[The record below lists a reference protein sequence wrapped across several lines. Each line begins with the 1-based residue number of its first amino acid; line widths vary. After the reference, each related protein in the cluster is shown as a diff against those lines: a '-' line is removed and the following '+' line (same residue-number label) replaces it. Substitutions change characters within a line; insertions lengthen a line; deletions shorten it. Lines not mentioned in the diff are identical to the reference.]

1 MFPRLRVLN
10 GEIVTF
16 QDIDLAEVLYKQ
28 RVQLKLQTE
37 QAALMH
43 CRTKIPP

>member
-1 MFPRLRVLN
+1 MNMNQRPLNGKGMFPRLRVLN

-28 RVQLKLQTE
+28 RV
-37 QAALMH
+37 
-43 CRTKIPP
+43 